1 MWNIREGDMGLF
13 EIENRNRLSPDYI
26 RIFYGGVFVYTSI
39 PMLIMF
45 LGVLLNGDKI
55 SLTPFETFL
64 VRSEVKLYI
73 LELIFLIIFM
83 SSKVAFK
90 LQKLQAIVTL
100 FYSFQLATLP
110 FIVMMVEGMF
120 DFPSNNKTLVYIGLI
135 MLGALCTHIVTTI
148 DVFKKA
154 KHGGYKSEGPAVS
167 FFTNAKL
174 YLSIGM
180 TIGVMVLLILI
191 FLNLNYTFSQM
202 AIYVVQTIILYTFAV
217 VSAEFVLLVYCRFKF
232 PSFNITWEQH
242 EKERQEFIANRKRI
256 REKEQKKNKN

>member
-83 SSKVAFK
+83 SSKV
-90 LQKLQAIVTL
+90 
-100 FYSFQLATLP
+100 
-110 FIVMMVEGMF
+110 
-120 DFPSNNKTLVYIGLI
+120 
-135 MLGALCTHIVTTI
+135 
-148 DVFKKA
+148 
-154 KHGGYKSEGPAVS
+154 
-167 FFTNAKL
+167 
-174 YLSIGM
+174 
-180 TIGVMVLLILI
+180 
-191 FLNLNYTFSQM
+191 
-202 AIYVVQTIILYTFAV
+202 
-217 VSAEFVLLVYCRFKF
+217 
-232 PSFNITWEQH
+232 
-242 EKERQEFIANRKRI
+242 
-256 REKEQKKNKN
+256 

>member
-1 MWNIREGDMGLF
+1 MWNIREEDMGLF
-13 EIENRNRLSPDYI
+13 KIENRNRLSPDYI
-26 RIFYGGVFVYTSI
+26 RIFYGGVFAYTSI

-55 SLTPFETFL
+55 SLTPLETFL

-135 MLGALCTHIVTTI
+135 MLGALCTHIVATI
-148 DVFKKA
+148 DVFRKA
-154 KHGGYKSEGPAVS
+154 KHGGYKLEGPAVS
-167 FFTNAKL
+167 FFTDTKL
-174 YLSIGM
+174 YFLIGI
-180 TIGVMVLLILI
+180 TISVIVLLVLI
-191 FLNLNYTFSQM
+191 FLNLNYTFDEM
-202 AIYVVQTIILYTFAV
+202 AIYVTQTIILYTFAV

-256 REKEQKKNKN
+256 REKEQKRNKN